1 MKKEGFYVSELYA
14 IRLKKRQQHPSDRK
28 SCLQTNK
35 RNLGKNPLGTDRT
48 ENQTWN
54 LYGNRFG
61 TVATRE
67 PPVLYP
73 AVEREPERSL
83 WVGDPGFCR
92 GKVMPFR
99 TSWISI
105 ARLFIFGFDGS
116 RFKKGSSWWE
126 LKKNNW
132 PVGHLVC
139 HVFFF
144 WGSTKDGGQ
153 GNVKGKEDGQK
164 LGRTLKVRMIFWWK
178 KPRRDVNP

>member
-35 RNLGKNPLGTDRT
+35 RNLGKNPLGTHRT

-54 LYGNRFG
+54 LYGNPFG

-83 WVGDPGFCR
+83 WVGEPGFCT
-92 GKVMPFR
+92 GKVMPF
-99 TSWISI
+99 SDLLDKHCAVVYFWIWWI
-105 ARLFIFGFDGS
+105 KV
-116 RFKKGSSWWE
+116 KKKAILVGIQ
-126 LKKNNW
+126 KNTNW

-139 HVFFF
+139 HMFFLLRLNQR
-144 WGSTKDGGQ
+144 WRPGQ
-153 GNVKGKEDGQK
+153 
-164 LGRTLKVRMIFWWK
+164 R
-178 KPRRDVNP
+178 